1 MRNKLKFIEF
11 MHTKKLDKRTLK
23 VKKKKKKHRI
33 YFFDFNQFLILR
45 HFSINLI

>member
-1 MRNKLKFIEF
+1 

-23 VKKKKKKHRI
+23 GKKKKKHRI